1 MIKLYGVTTCDTCR
15 KARRW
20 LDSAG
25 IEYQYIDLRDDGI
38 ERSRLDGWL
47 ATHGGKK
54 LINKRSR
61 TWRELD
67 TDARAACE
75 QAPLTYLIEHPT
87 LIKRP
92 VLETGDTSLVGF
104 STASYE
110 SALGRS
116 D

>member
-1 MIKLYGVTTCDTCR
+1 MLKLYGVKTCDSCR

-25 IEYQYIDLRDDGI
+25 IAYQYIDLRDDGI
-38 ERSRLDGWL
+38 ERTRVQGWL
-47 ATHGGKK
+47 KAHGSKK

-67 TDARAACE
+67 ADAKAACE
-75 QAPLTYLIEHPT
+75 HEPLAQLLAHPT

-92 VLETGDTSLVGF
+92 VLETQDRSLVGF
-104 STASYE
+104 SAPGYETALAGSE
-110 SALGRS
+110 
-116 D
+116 